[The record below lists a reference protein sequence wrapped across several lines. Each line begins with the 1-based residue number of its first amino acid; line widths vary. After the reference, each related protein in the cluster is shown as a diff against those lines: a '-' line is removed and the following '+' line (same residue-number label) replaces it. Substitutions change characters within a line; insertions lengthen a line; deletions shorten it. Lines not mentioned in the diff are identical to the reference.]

1 MSMKTSNAAR
11 LLSYHR
17 PDPSRSANDP
27 GGSSDE
33 PESSARPNA
42 ATRSGASAG
51 APIGRGVKAALS
63 GALAL
68 ACLAA
73 CRSNSTSAPAP
84 RAEDSLGSLR
94 HARVAIERPTAKL
107 TMFLGELTDAQRE
120 ELTKLAPNVDLVSGL
135 SRAQALERAGEA
147 QAIDARFATRE
158 FIDAAPQLR
167 WIQALSAGVDRYLPL
182 AEQLEQRGIVMTN
195 MQGAYG
201 PAIADH
207 VFAMVLSLS
216 RDLRFYSEQQ
226 SKAQWTRGK
235 PDGQPFALE
244 GLTMLV
250 VGLGGIGTDVAERAH
265 GFGMRVIATRRSGS
279 EGPNFVERVGKPD
292 ELLQLLPQADV
303 VAICVPLTSETERLF
318 DARAFAA
325 MKPGAIL
332 VNIARGKVVDTQ
344 ALLEALESGRLRG
357 ACLDVTE
364 PEPLPADHP
373 LWRTEGVLI
382 TPHVAADSKLSEERA
397 WELLREN
404 VRRFGAGEPL
414 YNVVDLKA
422 GY

>member
-1 MSMKTSNAAR
+1 MSLESTRFTR
-11 LLSYHR
+11 L
-17 PDPSRSANDP
+17 
-27 GGSSDE
+27 
-33 PESSARPNA
+33 
-42 ATRSGASAG
+42 
-51 APIGRGVKAALS
+51 VC
-63 GALAL
+63 GALL
-68 ACLAA
+68 LGVFVA
-73 CRSNSTSAPAP
+73 CRSSGVDAPAP
-84 RAEDSLGSLR
+84 GLSDSVGSLR
-94 HARVAIERPTAKL
+94 NARVAIERPTSKL
-107 TMFLGELTDAQRE
+107 TMFVGELTAAQRE
-120 ELTKLAPNVDLVSGL
+120 ELASLAPNVALVAGL
-135 SRAQALERAGEA
+135 TRPQALERAAEA
-147 QAIDARFATRE
+147 HAIEARYATRE
-158 FIDAAPQLR
+158 FLEAATNLR
-167 WIQALSAGVDRYLPL
+167 WVQASSAGVDRYLAL
-182 AEQLEQRGIVMTN
+182 SELIEQRGVVLTN

-216 RDLRFYSEQQ
+216 RDLRFYAEQQ
-226 SKAQWTRGK
+226 AQAQWTRSS

-265 GFGMRVIATRRSGS
+265 GFGMRVIATRRSDSG
-279 EGPNFVERVGKPD
+279 GPAFVERVGKPD
-292 ELLQLLPQADV
+292 ELLSMLPQADV
-303 VAICVPLTSETERLF
+303 VAICVPLTPETERLF

-325 MKPGAIL
+325 MKPGAIV

-373 LWRTEGVLI
+373 LWRAKGVLI
-382 TPHVAADSKLSEERA
+382 TPHVAASAKLSEERA
-397 WELLREN
+397 WQLLREN